1 MSSKCVNLS
10 AVPKGEVGKI
20 VKIRAMHGSPA
31 PLCSLS
37 ISAENLLCL
46 GFEPEERQSS
56 CLRSKRWKE
65 Q

>member
-1 MSSKCVNLS
+1 MSKCVSLS
-10 AVPKGEVGKI
+10 AVPKGAAGAI
-20 VKIRAMHGSPA
+20 VKIRAMHESPA

-37 ISAENLLCL
+37 IPAEDLLCL